1 MTPSPDLVQQE
12 LAEAFRAGADEYLI
26 VNTGIIRPHVYLL
39 DLVAQMWKQGSTD
52 VETHRLDFATRLFPD
67 SGATVEKCYQR
78 YFDAPFQSGPHDD
91 EKVGDEFYHHS
102 IRPLITAWIRGRDH
116 ETCPDL
122 TWATG
127 PIAFKEQ
134 IEWCR
139 RKCAEG
145 LRQWGALL
153 EEYATTLDQLTGRER
168 QFFQDNLI
176 TGAMLHYSGCKGV
189 LAFCDG
195 YDAFQRN
202 NLPLAF
208 LRVSQALWAYQEGV
222 AAMEQAEHGKW
233 KNFYVS
239 DWTNNVRMTIYSL
252 DTLRRYIRALGDNER
267 FTAWSNDIVWRV
279 TGDQKIQYKPMTDDE
294 LAKAFEQILEQ

>member
-1 MTPSPDLVQQE
+1 
-12 LAEAFRAGADEYLI
+12 LI
-26 VNTGIIRPHVYLL
+26 
-39 DLVAQMWKQGSTD
+39 A
-52 VETHRLDFATRLFPD
+52 
-67 SGATVEKCYQR
+67 
-78 YFDAPFQSGPHDD
+78 
-91 EKVGDEFYHHS
+91 
-102 IRPLITAWIRGRDH
+102 AWIRGQDR

-127 PIAFKEQ
+127 QMAFKEQ

-139 RKCAEG
+139 QKCTEG
-145 LRQWGALL
+145 LHQWGALL
-153 EEYATTLDQLTGRER
+153 EEYAITVDTLAGRER

-176 TGAMLHYSGCKGV
+176 TGAMLHYSGCKGFI
-189 LAFCDG
+189 AFCES
-195 YDAFQRN
+195 YNAFQGN

-208 LRVSQALWAYQEGV
+208 LLASQALWAYQEGV

-267 FTAWSNDIVWRV
+267 FTAWSNDIVWRI
-279 TGDQKIQYKPMTDDE
+279 TGDQKIQYKPITDDE
-294 LAKAFEQILEQ
+294 LAKAFERILEQ